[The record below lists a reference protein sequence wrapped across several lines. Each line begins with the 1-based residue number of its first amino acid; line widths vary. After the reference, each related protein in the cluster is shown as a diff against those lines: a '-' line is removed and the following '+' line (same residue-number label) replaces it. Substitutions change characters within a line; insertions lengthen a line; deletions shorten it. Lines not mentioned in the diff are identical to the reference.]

1 LGIPCASEFRTNFH
15 AYSQHYGV
23 GFLRGL
29 VLGYLRRF
37 HNRCHATMTPTAAL
51 ASELRA
57 EGFRGLHVVGR
68 GVDTALFHPSRRCEA
83 LRRSWGVRPEDLVIL
98 SVGRL
103 APEKNLPLLERAATR
118 VVAARPGTRVVLVGD
133 GPCRGSLARRWPE
146 ALLAGRQRGED
157 LARCYASG
165 DILLFPSL
173 TETFGNVTLEAMAS
187 GLGVVAFGYG
197 AAGEVIEDGRS
208 GWLAP
213 VGDADAFVR
222 AAVAAATNPQALA
235 VVRSAAAA
243 MALRL
248 GWDRIVEDIVAVYG
262 LAVRERLRAHP
273 SPKEPESRWA
283 EPSDRE
289 SEPTASRGWS

>member
-1 LGIPCASEFRTNFH
+1 
-15 AYSQHYGV
+15 
-23 GFLRGL
+23 
-29 VLGYLRRF
+29 
-37 HNRCHATMTPTAAL
+37 M
-51 ASELRA
+51 
-57 EGFRGLHVVGR
+57 
-68 GVDTALFHPSRRCEA
+68 
-83 LRRSWGVRPEDLVIL
+83 
-98 SVGRL
+98 
-103 APEKNLPLLERAATR
+103 
-118 VVAARPGTRVVLVGD
+118 
-133 GPCRGSLARRWPE
+133 
-146 ALLAGRQRGED
+146 
-157 LARCYASG
+157 ARCYASG